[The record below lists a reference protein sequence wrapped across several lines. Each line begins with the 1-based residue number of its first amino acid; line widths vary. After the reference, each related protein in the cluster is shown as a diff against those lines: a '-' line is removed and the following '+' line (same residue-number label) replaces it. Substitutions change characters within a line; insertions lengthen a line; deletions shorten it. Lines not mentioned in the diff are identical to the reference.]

1 MDSER
6 KKVIKTMVQLKSSA
20 LPGAWIC
27 NPQDRGRKS
36 IKDGKIYL
44 NKDQEFIIELFNPLQ
59 RSVLADIKIEGKSV
73 SSTGLVINPGQRAYL
88 ECFVDSKRKFTFK
101 TYEVDGGDKVVQEA
115 IKNNG
120 LVEIFFYEEQII
132 NYYPNWNTITWTT
145 GGYYYGGNTGGYY
158 SSNGT
163 STYTT
168 NISSLTS
175 GVSYTNNSDSFY
187 SKSLET
193 GKVEGGNVS
202 SQKFEEVYKN
212 FNSFVL
218 NKIEYKLLPTSQQPK
233 EIEKIPSSIQK
244 LRENNWKDIL
254 VQLKDL
260 YDIGVLT
267 SDEYEKKKNEIL
279 SRI

>member
-1 MDSER
+1 ML
-6 KKVIKTMVQLKSSA
+6 QLKGNA

-44 NKDQEFIIELFNPLQ
+44 NQDQEFVIELFNPLQ
-59 RSVLADIKIEGKSV
+59 KSILADIKIEGKSV

-88 ECFVDSKRKFTFK
+88 ECFVDNKRKFIFK
-101 TYEVDGGDKVVQEA
+101 TYEVDGEDKIVQNA

-132 NYYPNWNTITWTT
+132 NYYPNWNTITLVTQPYW
-145 GGYYYGGNTGGYY
+145 NGYY
-158 SSNGT
+158 SGNI
-163 STYTT
+163 TT
-168 NISSLTS
+168 NNTGNFYCSGNIGNSTTTSNTANLFSSNVSNTS
-175 GVSYTNNSDSFY
+175 NVSYSSNI
-187 SKSLET
+187 ET
-193 GKVEGGNVS
+193 GKVEGGDISN
-202 SQKFEEVYKN
+202 QKFQEVYKN

-218 NKIEYKLLPTSQQPK
+218 NKIEYKLLPASQKPHEPEVKKQPN
-233 EIEKIPSSIQK
+233 
-244 LRENNWKDIL
+244 NNWKNVLI
-254 VQLKDL
+254 QLKDL

-279 SRI
+279 SRV